1 MGRLCVVLKTGH
13 MHRLLLLSVLGFLLG
28 SCSTSKTEILQDGP
42 WIVES
47 AGLEG
52 VEFAP
57 QGTQWFF
64 LENGTFRQV
73 ETNTGTTEGS
83 YTFNEDLNKLILNIN
98 FNGLSATIDLTLS
111 ALDDNLMVGSGPL
124 SAFNF
129 QIGTVTVEAS
139 RP

>member
-1 MGRLCVVLKTGH
+1 MRSV
-13 MHRLLLLSVLGFLLG
+13 LLLSALGFFLA
-28 SCSTSKTEILQDGP
+28 SCSSSKTEILQDGP

-52 VEFAP
+52 VEFTP

-64 LENGTFRQV
+64 LENGIFRQMDP
-73 ETNTGTTEGS
+73 NTGTTEGS
-83 YTFNEDLNKLILNIN
+83 YTFNEDLNELSLNID
-98 FNGLSATIDLTLS
+98 FNGLSANIDLTLS

-124 SAFNF
+124 SALNF
-129 QIGTVTVEAS
+129 PIGTVTVEAS